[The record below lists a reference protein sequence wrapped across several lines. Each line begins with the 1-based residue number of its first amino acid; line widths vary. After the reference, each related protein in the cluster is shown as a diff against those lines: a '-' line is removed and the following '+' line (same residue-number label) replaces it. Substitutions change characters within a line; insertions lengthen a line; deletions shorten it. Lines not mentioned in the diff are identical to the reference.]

1 MHPVVDPDLHADLA
15 HLGLGLFEA
24 VIYVGVE
31 RVQRHSSFRNRLR
44 PAHLDTTQ
52 PTAALDPGPLGTA
65 PHGARER
72 PLHGVTERGP
82 AHELLGYRLGDEAGV
97 ELRAR
102 DLAHVDLDLLPGDA
116 LEVVPEGVHLAAALA
131 DDDAGPRGV
140 DVHRDL
146 ALLRGLADLDVG
158 DPRPAELLLDVIP
171 DPEVLAKQLGE
182 VPVRVPAALE
192 VYLLTLALYP
202 EPEAL
207 RVYLLTHLFLLVSGR
222 VYDNARR
229 NTELDG
235 DVAGALA
242 DHGRPPHGPGPVTLY
257 GWPLVHPD
265 LAHEELVGIGVR
277 VVLRVGGGALYDAA
291 DYLRR
296 PLVGEAEDRGR
307 LRVALAPDFVGHE
320 PRLARGYP
328 DVFGHSFHY
337 RLLAIRSLLT
347 CVLKVRVGANS
358 PSLWPTMLSV
368 Q

>member
-1 MHPVVDPDLHADLA
+1 MHPVVDPDLHPDLA
-15 HLGLGLFEA
+15 HLGLGLLEA

-72 PLHGVTERGP
+72 PLHGAPERGP

-146 ALLRGLADLDVG
+146 TLLGGLADLDVG
-158 DPRPAELLLDVIP
+158 YSGPGELLLDVIP
-171 DPEVLAKQLGE
+171 DLEVLPEKLGE
-182 VPVRVPAALE
+182 VPIRVPAALE
-192 VYLLTLALYP
+192 VYLLALALYA

-222 VYDNARR
+222 ACGYAHRGAQ
-229 NTELDG
+229 LDG

-242 DHGRPPHGPGPVTLY
+242 DHGRPPHGPRAVTLY
-257 GWPLVHPD
+257 GGPSSTRISRTKSSS
-265 LAHEELVGIGVR
+265 GS
-277 VVLRVGGGALYDAA
+277 AA
-291 DYLRR
+291 SLCS
-296 PLVGEAEDRGR
+296 
-307 LRVALAPDFVGHE
+307 ALAAALFMTSPMS
-320 PRLARGYP
+320 LAA
-328 DVFGHSFHY
+328 
-337 RLLAIRSLLT
+337 LLLVKLRIETAS
-347 CVLKVRVGANS
+347 G
-358 PSLWPTMLSV
+358 
-368 Q
+368 